1 LSSLSIYS
9 GRCSS
14 KAIRVPRSGL
24 AYNLIMGTRT
34 TFGYSSGDVLMPN
47 CSTRGNIAAAEAP
60 PNSNAE
66 RREGRTRYVANSGGK
81 DVADSLR
88 FLSSK

>member
-1 LSSLSIYS
+1 
-9 GRCSS
+9 
-14 KAIRVPRSGL
+14 
-24 AYNLIMGTRT
+24 MGART
-34 TFGYSSGDVLMPN
+34 TFVYSSGVVLAPN
-47 CSTRGNIAAAEAP
+47 CRTRGNMAAAEAP

-66 RREGRTRYVANSGGK
+66 RREGRTRCVANSGGN

>member
-1 LSSLSIYS
+1 MSSLSIYS

-24 AYNLIMGTRT
+24 AYNLIMGART
-34 TFGYSSGDVLMPN
+34 TFVYSSEDVLVPN
-47 CSTRGNIAAAEAP
+47 CRTRGNMAAAEAP
-60 PNSNAE
+60 PNSSAE
-66 RREGRTRYVANSGGK
+66 RREGRTRCVANSGGK

-88 FLSSK
+88 FLSRM